1 MSTEPAILS
10 EEEQKAVVLI
20 CVMAAFVD
28 GTQNETER
36 SQVKR
41 IVEGFSN
48 ERLDLS
54 TVCQEALLG
63 KVSLE
68 QVVSTLQTPRAKAL
82 AFEMAVC
89 VCNADHVLTDEET
102 KFLAKLREELKLE
115 SGPATAF
122 QQSASALTS
131 EPLKQP
137 PVIISGPNKDSE
149 VDKMI
154 VNCATLNGALEIM
167 PHSLATMAIVPLQ
180 MRMVYRIGKSYGY
193 DLDRGHIKDFL
204 ATVGVGLTSQVVE
217 SYLGRLIGSVGR
229 HVAGR
234 FLGGLVGQAAESGIA
249 FASTYALGQ
258 VAKRYYASNRTLSA
272 GQLQDV
278 FSSMLSEGRS
288 IKGSYA
294 NEIALRSRAVKM
306 DELLP
311 LVRQQ

>member
-1 MSTEPAILS
+1 
-10 EEEQKAVVLI
+10 
-20 CVMAAFVD
+20 
-28 GTQNETER
+28 
-36 SQVKR
+36 
-41 IVEGFSN
+41 
-48 ERLDLS
+48 
-54 TVCQEALLG
+54 
-63 KVSLE
+63 
-68 QVVSTLQTPRAKAL
+68 
-82 AFEMAVC
+82 
-89 VCNADHVLTDEET
+89 
-102 KFLAKLREELKLE
+102 
-115 SGPATAF
+115 
-122 QQSASALTS
+122 
-131 EPLKQP
+131 
-137 PVIISGPNKDSE
+137 
-149 VDKMI
+149 
-154 VNCATLNGALEIM
+154 
-167 PHSLATMAIVPLQ
+167 
-180 MRMVYRIGKSYGY
+180 
-193 DLDRGHIKDFL
+193 
-204 ATVGVGLTSQVVE
+204 VVE

>member
-48 ERLDLS
+48 QRLDLS

-137 PVIISGPNKDSE
+137 PVIFSGPNKDSE
-149 VDKMI
+149 VDKM
-154 VNCATLNGALEIM
+154 
-167 PHSLATMAIVPLQ
+167 
-180 MRMVYRIGKSYGY
+180 
-193 DLDRGHIKDFL
+193 
-204 ATVGVGLTSQVVE
+204 
-217 SYLGRLIGSVGR
+217 
-229 HVAGR
+229 
-234 FLGGLVGQAAESGIA
+234 
-249 FASTYALGQ
+249 
-258 VAKRYYASNRTLSA
+258 
-272 GQLQDV
+272 
-278 FSSMLSEGRS
+278 
-288 IKGSYA
+288 
-294 NEIALRSRAVKM
+294 
-306 DELLP
+306 
-311 LVRQQ
+311 